1 MAKNYMADIAKMLG
15 VELNEEFEV
24 VIPDETEHQP
34 VRYQFNS
41 NQFGC
46 WETEGGN
53 SGFHVHW
60 NLLLMILCGQAYI
73 KKLPWQPKKG
83 DWYYFPG
90 AGFTITSRAIWCD
103 STLEYALKEAGM
115 IFKTKEECEA
125 ALPALRKKHLGGDDN
140 V

>member
-1 MAKNYMADIAKMLG
+1 MAKNYMADVAKMLG
-15 VELNEEFEV
+15 VEPGEEFEV
-24 VIPDETEHQP
+24 VIPDEKEHQP
-34 VRYQFNS
+34 VRYQFNC

-46 WETEGGN
+46 WETQGGL

-83 DWYYFPG
+83 EKYYCPSASFKCVDVALWEG
-90 AGFTITSRAIWCD
+90 YSVNF
-103 STLEYALKEAGM
+103 ALKEAGM
-115 IFKTKEECEA
+115 AFKTREECEA
-125 ALPALRKKHLGGDDN
+125 ALPELRKKYLGGDDN

>member
-1 MAKNYMADIAKMLG
+1 MAKNYMADVAKMLG

-73 KKLPWQPKKG
+73 KKLPWQPKGG
-83 DWYYFPG
+83 DEYYCPVCSFKDVSR
-90 AGFTITSRAIWCD
+90 TSWVYSVCD
-103 STLEYALKEAGM
+103 FAFKEAGL
-115 IFKTKEECEA
+115 IFKTYEECEA
-125 ALPALRKKHLGGDDN
+125 ALPELRKKYLGGDDN